1 MCEKL
6 LSIKSEPASSV
17 SKSRR
22 VDKQPFA
29 SESGSSLAV
38 SSSRRRQHHMGK
50 SSRKRPAEV
59 FFYCILLPCSDSC
72 SYGCLGLLR
81 GTSAVQKTLLCKSF
95 CVCILDSFC

>member
-1 MCEKL
+1 VCEKL

-59 FFYCILLPCSDSC
+59 SFVTVFCYLVLI
-72 SYGCLGLLR
+72 R
-81 GTSAVQKTLLCKSF
+81 VVMAVL
-95 CVCILDSFC
+95 VC